1 MKQILLI
8 FFALIVFTSS
18 YNNGYGLKPT
28 LGWNTWCAVGEC
40 GLDLCTDKQ
49 IRETA
54 AAIVS
59 SGLKDVGYEWII
71 LDDCW
76 HPQKRDSAGN
86 LEVNTKFFPNGMKVV
101 ADYVHSLGLKFGL
114 YTSAGTITCRGDVGS
129 YGYFD
134 QDAKTFASWDLDYI
148 KMDWCG
154 EKLNYEN
161 HIAFGKA
168 LNQTGRPFW
177 LELCRGTYETQNH
190 YGYAFSV
197 AQSWRSDGDHHDNF
211 ASTLE
216 QLKSVEGKSSWYGP
230 YGWAY
235 LDMLM
240 TGGQG
245 CNNQT
250 VDQTLHCPGQT
261 NNQYRTEFS
270 LYAIVASPLVIGTDV
285 RNMTNI
291 MKECLLNTEVIAVN
305 QDHLAPPGD
314 TKTSCGTKAYVR
326 NLSDGTVAVA
336 IPNLSD
342 GVKQL
347 SVCFKDVGWT
357 SSTASVRDLWAHK
370 DMGTFTDRYNAT
382 VAADDTLFV
391 ILKK

>member
-1 MKQILLI
+1 L
-8 FFALIVFTSS
+8 FFTST
-18 YNNGYGLKPT
+18 YNNGYGLKPA

-76 HPQKRDSAGN
+76 HPEKRDSDGN
-86 LEVNTKFFPNGMKVV
+86 LEVNTKFFPDGMKVV

-134 QDAKTFASWDLDYI
+134 KDAKTFASWDLDYI

-154 EKLNYEN
+154 ESLNYEN

-245 CNNQT
+245 CKGQT

-342 GVKQL
+342 GAKQL

-370 DMGTFTDRYNAT
+370 DMGTFSDRYNAT